1 MATRSPSL
9 RGGGAAA
16 LARPPVGTRRAAG
29 TGRRRRRGVETLTV
43 IAAFVRRDWTLARSY
58 KLPFAVE
65 IFQSLV
71 SLVMVFYLSRLV
83 HPSLAG
89 EGAAALRAGYF
100 PFAVVGLGLL
110 TILTVA
116 LITFAAR
123 LRTDQTTGTLEA
135 LMATPTSPSLIIL
148 ASASYELL
156 YSTVSAALMFV
167 LAIGIFGL
175 RFDVK
180 PLGIPLLVVALVASV
195 LVFAAVGVAFAAF
208 IIVFKKGGSLLTFGG
223 GALSLLGGVY
233 FPVSLLPGPVAAVA
247 RALPLTQAAN
257 IFRDILLFGKVP
269 YLATGYLALSAVV
282 LLPLGLWIFE
292 SAIRRSRRA
301 GTLGQY

>member
-1 MATRSPSL
+1 LATRPRSL
-9 RGGGAAA
+9 REGQASA
-16 LARPPVGTRRAAG
+16 LARALADTRRPARV
-29 TGRRRRRGVETLTV
+29 RRRSRGGQTMTV
-43 IAAFVRRDWTLARSY
+43 IAAFVRRDWALARSY

-83 HPSLAG
+83 HPTLT
-89 EGAAALRAGYF
+89 GADASALRDGYF

-116 LITFAAR
+116 LITFASR

-148 ASASYELL
+148 ASAAYELI
-156 YSTVSAALMFV
+156 YSTVSAALLFI
-167 LAIGIFGL
+167 LAIGLFGL

-180 PLGIPLLVVALVASV
+180 PLGIPLLIVALISSV
-195 LVFAAVGVAFAAF
+195 LVFAAVGVGFAAF

-269 YLATGYLALSAVV
+269 YLATGYLALSAAV
-282 LLPLGLWIFE
+282 LLPVGLWIFE